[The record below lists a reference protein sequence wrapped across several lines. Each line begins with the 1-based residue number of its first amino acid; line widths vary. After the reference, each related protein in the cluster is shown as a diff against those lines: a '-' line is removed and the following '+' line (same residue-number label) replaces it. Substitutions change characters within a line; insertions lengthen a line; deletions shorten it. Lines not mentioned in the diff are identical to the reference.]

1 MLGAGQN
8 LHNVESARIPDIA
21 QCPFFWLSTP
31 RAFLSIKDIAS
42 CAADHDNPRHPRS
55 PGEFPMHSVALV
67 VHPNFQSLSLSLGSV
82 FECAN
87 LLRGDQA
94 YEFHLVSDGGGAVMS
109 SQGFSVNTSKLRP
122 EGYDTVII
130 SGHLELETPET
141 SLLDLMR
148 NAAAQSRRVVSLC
161 VGAFVL
167 AEAGLLDGK
176 RATTHWL
183 HAPAFRQRFPEI
195 QLEEDRLFVV
205 DGHIWTGAGMSAGL
219 DLALAM
225 VENDLGGDLARQIAR
240 KLVIYQRRGSEQSQ
254 LSALLELDP
263 KSDRVQLAL
272 AYARENLTDD
282 LSVEALAEVA
292 RLSPRQFSR
301 VFREETG
308 QTPAKAIES
317 LRLEAARVMMETSR
331 HPVEVVAKATGFGD
345 RERMRQAFLR
355 AFGKPPQAMQKALFT
370 AATGVEG

>member
-1 MLGAGQN
+1 
-8 LHNVESARIPDIA
+8 
-21 QCPFFWLSTP
+21 
-31 RAFLSIKDIAS
+31 
-42 CAADHDNPRHPRS
+42 
-55 PGEFPMHSVALV
+55 MHSVALV
-67 VHPNFQSLSLSLGSV
+67 VYPNFQSLSLSLGSV

-87 LLRGDQA
+87 MLSGEPVYD
-94 YEFHLVSDGGGAVMS
+94 FHLVSETGGAVMS
-109 SQGFSVNTSKLRP
+109 SQGFSVNSTPLRA
-122 EGYDTVII
+122 EGYDTVIV
-130 SGHLELETPET
+130 SGYLEFSLPEA
-141 SLLDLMR
+141 SLLQFVQS
-148 NAAAQSRRVVSLC
+148 AAAQSRRVVSLC
-161 VGAFVL
+161 TGAFVL
-167 AEAGLLDGK
+167 AEAGLLNGK

-183 HAPAFRQRFPEI
+183 HAPAFKQRYPDI

-205 DGHIWTGAGMSAGL
+205 DGGIWTGAGMSAGV

-225 VENDLGGDLARQIAR
+225 VESDMGVDLARKIAR

-263 KSDRVQLAL
+263 KSDRVQLAM
-272 AYARENLTDD
+272 AYARENLTAD
-282 LSVEALAEVA
+282 LSVDALAAVA

-331 HPVEVVAKATGFGD
+331 HPVEVVARETGFGD

-355 AFGKPPQAMQKALFT
+355 AFGQPPQAMQKALFHS
-370 AATGVEG
+370 AAGG

>member
-1 MLGAGQN
+1 
-8 LHNVESARIPDIA
+8 
-21 QCPFFWLSTP
+21 
-31 RAFLSIKDIAS
+31 
-42 CAADHDNPRHPRS
+42 
-55 PGEFPMHSVALV
+55 MHSVALV

-87 LLRGDQA
+87 LLRGEQA
-94 YEFHLVSDGGGAVMS
+94 YEFHLVSQSGGAVMS
-109 SQGFSVNTSKLRP
+109 SQGFSVNSSRWRA
-122 EGYDTVII
+122 EGYDTVIV
-130 SGHLELETPET
+130 SGYLELETPQA
-141 SLLDLMR
+141 SLLELVR
-148 NAAAQSRRVVSLC
+148 TAAANSRRVVSLC

-167 AEAGLLDGK
+167 AEAGLLEGK
-176 RATTHWL
+176 RATMHWL
-183 HAPAFRQRFPEI
+183 HAPAFRQRYPQV

-205 DGHIWTGAGMSAGL
+205 DGQIWTGAGMSAGL

-225 VENDLGGDLARQIAR
+225 VENDLGSDLARRIAR
-240 KLVIYQRRGSEQSQ
+240 KLIIYQRRGSEQSQ

-263 KSDRVQLAL
+263 KSDRIQLAM

-308 QTPAKAIES
+308 KTPAKAIES

-355 AFGKPPQAMQKALFT
+355 AFGKPPQAMQKALF
-370 AATGVEG
+370 AASAPVEG

>member
-1 MLGAGQN
+1 
-8 LHNVESARIPDIA
+8 
-21 QCPFFWLSTP
+21 
-31 RAFLSIKDIAS
+31 
-42 CAADHDNPRHPRS
+42 
-55 PGEFPMHSVALV
+55 MHSVALV
-67 VHPNFQSLSLSLGSV
+67 VYPRFQSLSLSMASV

-87 LLRGDQA
+87 LLRGEQA
-94 YEFHLVSDGGGAVMS
+94 YEFHLVSPDGGAVTS
-109 SQGFSVNTSKLRP
+109 SQGFSVVSTPMRP
-122 EGYDTVII
+122 EGYDSIII
-130 SGHLELETPET
+130 SSFLELDEPDST
-141 SLLDLMR
+141 LLTFVR
-148 NAAAQSRRVVSLC
+148 NASAQSRRVVSLC

-167 AEAGLLDGK
+167 AEAGLLDGR

-183 HAPAFRQRFPEI
+183 HAPAFKQRYPHI

-205 DGHIWTGAGMSAGL
+205 DGHLWTGAGMSAGV

-225 VENDLGGDLARQIAR
+225 VESDLGPDLARRIAR

-263 KSDRVQLAL
+263 KSDRVQLAM

-282 LSVEALAEVA
+282 LSVEALAAVA

-331 HPVEVVAKATGFGD
+331 HPVEVVARETGFGD

-355 AFGKPPQAMQKALFT
+355 AFGKPPQAMRNELFN
-370 AATGVEG
+370 AAVGHGASGL

>member
-1 MLGAGQN
+1 
-8 LHNVESARIPDIA
+8 
-21 QCPFFWLSTP
+21 
-31 RAFLSIKDIAS
+31 
-42 CAADHDNPRHPRS
+42 
-55 PGEFPMHSVALV
+55 MHSVALV
-67 VHPNFQSLSLSLGSV
+67 VYPAFQSLSLSLGSV

-87 LLRGDQA
+87 LFQGEQA
-94 YEFHLVSDGGGAVMS
+94 YEFHLVSEAGGAVMS
-109 SQGFSVNTSKLRP
+109 SQGFSVNSTALRP
-122 EGYDTVII
+122 EGYDTVIV
-130 SGHLELETPET
+130 SGYLELDAP
-141 SLLDLMR
+141 D
-148 NAAAQSRRVVSLC
+148 NALIEFVRAASAQSRRVASLC

-167 AEAGLLDGK
+167 AEAGLLTGK

-183 HAPAFRQRFPEI
+183 HVPAFRQRYPEI

-205 DGHIWTGAGMSAGL
+205 DGQTWTGAGMSAGV
-219 DLALAM
+219 DMALAM
-225 VENDLGGDLARQIAR
+225 VENDLGSDLARRIAR

-254 LSALLELDP
+254 FSALLELDP
-263 KSDRVQLAL
+263 KSDRVQLAM

-282 LSVEALAEVA
+282 LSVDALAAVA

-331 HPVEVVAKATGFGD
+331 HPVEVVARATGFGD

-370 AATGVEG
+370 AANGANG